1 MQTLA
6 IAENSNDELKKK
18 LTAEEQA
25 RKSADLALEGTE
37 RQVESQRKL
46 AREAND
52 KLAASKEQLATLR
65 KQLEEAQKL
74 RDQAEK
80 AKAEAEEAKTKA
92 EREKDEAE
100 QHGYD
105 VGVAETEDA
114 LKAEVPTVCRAYYA
128 QT

>member
-1 MQTLA
+1 M
-6 IAENSNDELKKK
+6 
-18 LTAEEQA
+18 
-25 RKSADLALEGTE
+25 
-37 RQVESQRKL
+37 
-46 AREAND
+46 
-52 KLAASKEQLATLR
+52 AASKEQLATLR

-105 VGVAETEDA
+105 VGVVETEDA
-114 LKAEVPTVCRAYYA
+114 LRAEVPAVCHAYVLRPGKKPSIELGLMLLLS
-128 QT
+128 